1 VFSLPIGKVSDVLDT
16 DDGMYVV
23 RVLARTPADTASFRS
38 NLDTF
43 RTDAIRRARQD
54 RARNYLEALQ
64 GQAKV
69 VDNRAG
75 LFPTSAQAEA
85 NAAATPGQTGRR

>member
-1 VFSLPIGKVSDVLDT
+1 MLDT
-16 DDGMYVV
+16 DDGIYVV
-23 RVLARTPADTASFRS
+23 RVIERTPADSAAFLKG
-38 NLDTF
+38 LDAY

-64 GQAKV
+64 AQAKI
-69 VDNRAG
+69 VDRRAG

-85 NAAATPGQTGRR
+85 SATSAQLGQGGSAPSGRKN